1 MTGISPSRDL
11 NSVAVGAQMAIAY
24 SRYTELCTERQHV
37 NLAADS
43 ADALHTTDDAGR
55 NALLALGYARD
66 VGNASNQLISQIVRP

>member
-1 MTGISPSRDL
+1 
-11 NSVAVGAQMAIAY
+11 MAIADTR
-24 SRYTELCTERQHV
+24 SSARSGNIV

-55 NALLALGYARD
+55 NAVLALGYARD

>member
-1 MTGISPSRDL
+1 
-11 NSVAVGAQMAIAY
+11 
-24 SRYTELCTERQHV
+24 V

-55 NALLALGYARD
+55 NAVLALGYARD